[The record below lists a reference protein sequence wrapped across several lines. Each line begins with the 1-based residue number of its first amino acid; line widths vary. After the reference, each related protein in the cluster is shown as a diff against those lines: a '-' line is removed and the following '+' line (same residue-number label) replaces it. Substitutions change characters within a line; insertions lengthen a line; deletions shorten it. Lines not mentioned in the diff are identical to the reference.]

1 MKLFRFCN
9 LNRSTVLN
17 PKWVAVQAVHVI
29 LAEEVILPFSA
40 TLQLQLAVSQHSSF
54 ESLQDSG
61 KTGWSEGKNGGK
73 FHGVTA
79 LSEPLMSQIMLYIKK
94 EYISKFQTQHN
105 CIVIYVFTQMSSHT
119 RHAFG
124 MIRPRRCAHWKDME
138 CRGRHQRNRRSAQ
151 TRTRSLL

>member
-54 ESLQDSG
+54 EGLQDSG

-124 MIRPRRCAHWKDME
+124 MIRPRRCAH
-138 CRGRHQRNRRSAQ
+138 
-151 TRTRSLL
+151 

>member
-94 EYISKFQTQHN
+94 RVYFKVPNTTQLYRHICLYPN
-105 CIVIYVFTQMSSHT
+105 VKPHKS
-119 RHAFG
+119 HAFG
-124 MIRPRRCAHWKDME
+124 MIRPRRCAH
-138 CRGRHQRNRRSAQ
+138 
-151 TRTRSLL
+151 

>member
-17 PKWVAVQAVHVI
+17 PKWVAAQAVHVI
-29 LAEEVILPFSA
+29 LAEEVFLPFSA

-61 KTGWSEGKNGGK
+61 KTGRSEGKNGGK

-94 EYISKFQTQHN
+94 EYISKFQHN
-105 CIVIYVFTQMSSHT
+105 TIVSSYISFTQMSSHT
-119 RHAFG
+119 RYAFG
-124 MIRPRRCAHWKDME
+124 MIRPRRCAH
-138 CRGRHQRNRRSAQ
+138 
-151 TRTRSLL
+151 